1 MSKHRRLNLHG
12 WINLNKPAGMTST
25 QAVGAIRRL
34 LNVQK
39 LGHAGTLDPL
49 ATGILPIALGEATKV
64 IPFAQDA
71 LKTYEFTITWGEQRD
86 TDDAEGAVIA
96 TSEIRPGLEEI
107 ANALPRFIGEI
118 EQIPPRY
125 SAIKIDGQR
134 AYDLAREGEEFEIK
148 PRRVFVQDL
157 KLCPSN
163 TISAALPLP
172 PSGEGK
178 TARSSGEEGM
188 TKTTLIMTCGKGTYV
203 RSLAR
208 DLAEILGTRG
218 YISALKRTAVGGFTL
233 ENAISLDNLEK
244 MADSAA
250 RNQALLPLDSALDD
264 ILALP
269 LKPDEATRLR
279 NGQVLS
285 FVSRPDFKRLEDAGL
300 TGAGEHIALARLN
313 ESPVA
318 IVAVQGA
325 TLKSVRIFN
334 L

>member
-1 MSKHRRLNLHG
+1 MNKRERLNLHG
-12 WINLNKPAGMTST
+12 WVNVDKPAGMTST

-34 LNVQK
+34 LNVKK

-64 IPFAQDA
+64 IPFAQDS
-71 LKTYEFTITWGEQRD
+71 LKTYEFTITWGEARD
-86 TDDAEGAVIA
+86 TDDAEGQVIC
-96 TSEIRPGLEEI
+96 TSDKRPTVDEIT
-107 ANALPRFIGEI
+107 AALPCFIGHV
-118 EQIPPRY
+118 EQTPPRF

-148 PRRVFVQDL
+148 PR
-157 KLCPSN
+157 
-163 TISAALPLP
+163 TIWIKGLQILEAKGDQASF
-172 PSGEGK
+172 E
-178 TARSSGEEGM
+178 
-188 TKTTLIMTCGKGTYV
+188 MTCGKGTYV

-208 DLAEILGTRG
+208 DLAGILGTCG
-218 YISALKRTAVGGFTL
+218 YISALKRSAVGRFTL
-233 ENAISLDNLEK
+233 ENSISLDNLEK
-244 MADSAA
+244 MPDSAS
-250 RNQALLPLDSALDD
+250 RNQVILSLDSALDD
-264 ILALP
+264 ILALS
-269 LKPDEATRLR
+269 LKPEEAARLR

-285 FVSRPDFKRLEDAGL
+285 FVSRPDFKRLEDARL
-300 TGAGEHIALARLN
+300 TGAGEHIALARLH